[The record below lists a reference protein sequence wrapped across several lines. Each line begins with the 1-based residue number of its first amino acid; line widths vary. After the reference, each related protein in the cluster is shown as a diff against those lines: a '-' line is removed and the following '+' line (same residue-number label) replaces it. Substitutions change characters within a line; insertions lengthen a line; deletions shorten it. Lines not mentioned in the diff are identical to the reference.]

1 MRLKEVLEEKN
12 VKAKDLAKIV
22 GTDEPTMSKFI
33 NYRCLPIP
41 KTMEKICKQ
50 LECTIEDI
58 YKDNEVFYK
67 KQKKSHKKDS
77 NSGETLNCYKL
88 TAVLPNEAR
97 KYLASDNLKA
107 LGYRSVTDWVW
118 CCLRN
123 LMLETKKTTS
133 NCDSEI
139 VDNKL
144 TK

>member
-1 MRLKEVLEEKN
+1 MRLKEVLEERN
-12 VKAKDLAKIV
+12 VKAVDLAMNV
-22 GTDEPTMSKFI
+22 GTDESTMSKFI
-33 NYRCLPIP
+33 NYKCLPIP

-50 LECTIEDI
+50 LKCVIEDI

-67 KQKKSHKKDS
+67 KQKKSHKNSS
-77 NSGETLNCYKL
+77 NSGEVISCYKL

-139 VDNKL
+139 VNNKL